1 MYNFDLVFGAAVS
14 VWSLASSF
22 PYIPT
27 YVRCA
32 RPKELFMHYGKMRS
46 KLIPIASS
54 SASNTCIHHPLA
66 ILVIIIRA

>member
-46 KLIPIASS
+46 KLTNP
-54 SASNTCIHHPLA
+54 NCKQQC
-66 ILVIIIRA
+66 V